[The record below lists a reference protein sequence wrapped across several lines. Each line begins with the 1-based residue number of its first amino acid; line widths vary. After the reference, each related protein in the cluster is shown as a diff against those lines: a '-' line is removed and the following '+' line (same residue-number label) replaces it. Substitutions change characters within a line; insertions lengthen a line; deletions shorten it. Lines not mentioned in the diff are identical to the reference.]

1 MLSGPE
7 SRVRPVCPRRQTI
20 CDSISTKATF
30 AKVIQCPAA
39 AVPLNPLKAGH
50 RMALFGLGLGL
61 LLEVVRRAFA
71 EVIQMERIAI
81 SAVALLVYIFV
92 LRLCSRHRNV
102 EVHFIL
108 AWSFTRVGVVAIA
121 VMILTGLAVS
131 SAVPGYFALVVRAAI
146 GAYVIREAFEII
158 SEAQQAGRVA

>member
-1 MLSGPE
+1 
-7 SRVRPVCPRRQTI
+7 
-20 CDSISTKATF
+20 
-30 AKVIQCPAA
+30 
-39 AVPLNPLKAGH
+39 
-50 RMALFGLGLGL
+50 MALFGLGLGL